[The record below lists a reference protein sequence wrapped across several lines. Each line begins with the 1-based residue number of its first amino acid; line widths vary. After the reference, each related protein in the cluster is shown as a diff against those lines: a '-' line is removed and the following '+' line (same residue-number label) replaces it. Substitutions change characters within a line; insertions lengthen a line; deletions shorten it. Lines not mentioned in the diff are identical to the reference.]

1 MGTSEWRAPS
11 SGSQLGRP
19 TLLATR
25 PTGQDPRLS
34 KGWYSYRR
42 GITEQADLWP
52 FKKSRFPP

>member
-34 KGWYSYRR
+34 KGQWYSYRK
-42 GITEQADLWP
+42 GITEQAGLWP
-52 FKKSRFPP
+52 L